1 MSWIFLFSIGR
12 SYEGRNL
19 HLLKITN
26 NNRRVKKSIWIDGG
40 IHAREWASPSSVTY
54 MMQEL
59 LENSAQYQN
68 ILDEYELYI
77 LPLANPDG

>member
-1 MSWIFLFSIGR
+1 M
-12 SYEGRNL
+12 